1 MLLARFFQLLLNE
14 IDDVSDITIILPA
27 IKSHTLQDTLD
38 MFFTDYYVVI
48 YCQGTNNGIRTFG
61 QRPFGN
67 GHLVNGHL
75 VNGHLANKCM
85 GGHLANRQF

>member
-48 YCQGTNNGIRTFG
+48 YCQGTNNIALFQPHPKVDVEKVFPLGS
-61 QRPFGN
+61 
-67 GHLVNGHL
+67 HDDMKH
-75 VNGHLANKCM
+75 
-85 GGHLANRQF
+85 